1 MSTISGYECFV
12 PKESHYVQIG
22 ITIRFGNR
30 MWKEVSG
37 TILAGSGTGDNMPTV
52 VMRGVRKKKK
62 KEVETMKQKPL
73 LLFPTDFAGTLSARD
88 GIKTGPGTPNG
99 EDAYDRKLVVVRY
112 PTLKG

>member
-1 MSTISGYECFV
+1 M
-12 PKESHYVQIG
+12 QIG

-62 KEVETMKQKPL
+62 KEVETVS
-73 LLFPTDFAGTLSARD
+73 D
-88 GIKTGPGTPNG
+88 
-99 EDAYDRKLVVVRY
+99 
-112 PTLKG
+112 PTLNGWACG